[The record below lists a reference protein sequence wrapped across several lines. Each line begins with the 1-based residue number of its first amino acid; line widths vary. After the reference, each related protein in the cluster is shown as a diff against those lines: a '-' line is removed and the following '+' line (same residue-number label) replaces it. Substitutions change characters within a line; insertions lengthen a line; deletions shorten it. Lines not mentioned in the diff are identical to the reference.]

1 MLMWVW
7 LDGMLQI
14 GEPYSKMG
22 CILLSN
28 NDMAKGT
35 ETLHEVLRACFNTNN
50 ALLVLLFY

>member
-1 MLMWVW
+1 MWVW

-50 ALLVLLFY
+50 ALLVLLF